1 MGLTNIATLTS
12 DSKVKILFLGANPF
26 DTTRLALD
34 REVREIT
41 QRLRATPCAE
51 RFELVQEWALR
62 VGDIQAAL
70 LRHKPQIVHFSGH
83 GSGAGRRGKGSD
95 TGTIREF
102 LPDVEVPEY
111 DDSGIWVENDVG
123 KAVSLAASAL
133 ADLFKIVGGVRC
145 VVLNACHSAAQADTI
160 RQHVDC
166 VVGMGRAI
174 QDQSAIAFA
183 WSFYQGLGF
192 GKPITKAFELGRN
205 QIRLEGFTDVDVP
218 QLLVRET
225 ASGSGLDH
233 LALVE
238 NGFSLPR
245 ASDDEILILIAQFDA
260 ADSHRIHVE
269 ERIHRAFSRMRE
281 MMSDLPLRFERLRD
295 ITIKDGDELR
305 ATTILTQCNA
315 RLLIWGW
322 YDQVGFSPRL
332 AVDSSAAIES
342 EIPAFDEIF
351 RDDSDARFRKFIFSG
366 LADNLQIWAL
376 AVAGELLYWSGRV
389 DDCLKLVDIAI
400 EQWRRGYALQQE
412 RDAFLDSRIAT
423 TFFYKGVLMGTRKR
437 NVGAAAD
444 CFREVLELKPKSIV
458 AAYNLGDAL
467 YNLADYEG
475 AVRAFTKVIDAV
487 GSDHRSLV
495 GRGHSYSQLQRYREA
510 IEDYTSALGLVTTPD
525 IFLARSM
532 AYHELGLQ
540 RLAFG
545 DYVLA
550 RDLDPY
556 GNLQADHLEKH
567 LLRTRGKDAYERA
580 QFGPVPGVALTG
592 GDKYKMPQVT
602 QFLGTARRFLGRS
615 PPPLGT
621 CSIVADPIANEIA
634 RALASIDEGPSHE
647 GTLTAR
653 EDALCQSG
661 EQFLEAFSQGF
672 PNPRTA
678 LMTVVTMLRCGGPEW
693 SLESL
698 LAISEVRSRLQPQ
711 LLSAIELLL
720 RTRKTYLHAAAIIG
734 GDPVLWRDNEAI
746 LVPLCTELC
755 RYLDALNDEDENA
768 RERRQCRENF
778 ETNDDYFDD
787 VEGDDDY
794 DFDDDDDYD
803 DESFIDFKPRGTT
816 KAQVIR
822 QLFLGLAER
831 HKETLSWTNLSH
843 IARAAS
849 LARDS
854 RTLTQGIDDL
864 FCFLE
869 ANAVVSPNVRNVVV
883 EILQGHRP
891 FLLEAINLR
900 CSGNHWNPLD
910 TDGLLELNGIADAFA
925 SIASISEDMH
935 LPEQTRAAASVILKA
950 MLNEDR
956 YWERAP
962 ELASACMRLKSEPA
976 TTGLFATIIGCP
988 PIASRLKT
996 MMRR

>member
-1 MGLTNIATLTS
+1 MGLTNIATATS

-83 GSGAGRRGKGSD
+83 GSGAGRRNKGSD
-95 TGTIREF
+95 TGTLREF
-102 LPDVEVPEY
+102 LPDVEVPED

-133 ADLFKIVGGVRC
+133 ADLLQIVGGVRC

-166 VVGMGRAI
+166 VVGMGRSI

-183 WSFYQGLGF
+183 WAFYQGLGF
-192 GKPITKAFELGRN
+192 GEPITKAFELGKN
-205 QIRLEGFTDVDVP
+205 QIRLEGSTDVDVP

-225 ASGSGLDH
+225 ASAVGLDH

-305 ATTILTQCNA
+305 AKTILTQCNA

-332 AVDSSAAIES
+332 TADSSAAIES
-342 EIPAFDEIF
+342 AIPAFEETF
-351 RDDSDARFRKFIFSG
+351 RDDSDAGFRKFIFSG
-366 LADNLQIWAL
+366 LSDNLQIWAL
-376 AVAGELLYWSGRV
+376 TVSGELLYWSGRI
-389 DDCLKLVDIAI
+389 DECLKLIDIAI
-400 EQWRRGYALQQE
+400 EQWRLWRASRQE

-423 TFFYKGVLMGTRKR
+423 AFFYKGVLMGTRKG
-437 NVGAAAD
+437 NVGAAAE
-444 CFREVLELKPKSIV
+444 CFREVLELKPNSLA

-475 AVRAFTKVIDAV
+475 AVRAFTTVIDAV
-487 GSDHRSLV
+487 GLDHRLLV
-495 GRGHSYSQLQRYREA
+495 GRGHSYAQLQRYREA
-510 IEDYTSALGLVTTPD
+510 VDDYTSALGLVTTPD
-525 IFLARSM
+525 VFIARSL
-532 AYHELGLQ
+532 AYHELGRQ

-550 RDLDPY
+550 KELDPY
-556 GNLQADHLEKH
+556 AHLQADHLENH
-567 LLRTRGKDAYERA
+567 LLRMHKKDAYERA
-580 QFGPVPGVALTG
+580 QFGAVPGATLTG
-592 GDKYKMPQVT
+592 GHKYIMPQVT

-621 CSIVADPIANEIA
+621 RGTVVDPVANDIAC
-634 RALASIDEGPSHE
+634 ALVSIDEGTRIGHE
-647 GTLTAR
+647 GEPTLG
-653 EDALCQSG
+653 EHALDESG
-661 EQFLEAFSQGF
+661 EQFLEAFSNGF
-672 PNPRTA
+672 PNPRAA
-678 LMTVVTMLRCGGPEW
+678 LKTVVTMLRFGGPQW
-693 SLESL
+693 SLEGL

-711 LLSAIELLL
+711 MLSAMELLL
-720 RTRKTYLHAAAIIG
+720 CTGKTYMHAAAIMG
-734 GDPVLWRDNEAI
+734 GDPVLWSGNEAR
-746 LVPLCTELC
+746 LVPACTKLCE
-755 RYLDALNDEDENA
+755 YIDALMAKGATNDEDDYDDA
-768 RERRQCRENF
+768 
-778 ETNDDYFDD
+778 NDFDD
-787 VEGDDDY
+787 
-794 DFDDDDDYD
+794 DFDDDDFD
-803 DESFIDFKPRGTT
+803 DESFTDFKPPGTP
-816 KAQVIR
+816 KDQVIR
-822 QLFLGLAER
+822 QLLLGLAPPEPD
-831 HKETLSWTNLSH
+831 KEPLRWTDLSR
-843 IARAAS
+843 IAHAAS

-854 RTLTQGIDDL
+854 KTLTRGVDDL
-864 FCFLE
+864 FRFLE

-935 LPEQTRAAASVILKA
+935 LPEQTRAAASVVLKA

-976 TTGLFATIIGCP
+976 TAGLFATIIGYP
-988 PIASRLKT
+988 PIAARLKT